1 MAVTITD
8 NMAVET
14 NANSVTGWTTSATDT
29 AYSGFQREG
38 TNCLGIGG
46 NNSDEDAWVAP
57 GVTSNFT
64 DRTVFGWMINGAPG
78 SPNAIGFGMLLGDG
92 TNDRVYGVGGNTN
105 YGSFVKGW
113 SGFRLNIANLP
124 TITRNITGSGS
135 PNTSN
140 ITRIGYG
147 MNYAISAFGKID
159 NLFYDIIRS
168 ISNGSPALSIGGG
181 SPLDPGTWA
190 EVVADDE
197 STAANKAYGV
207 MRILTA
213 GSKAYELTFG
223 IEIGD
228 SGTGS
233 SNFQDNNF
241 QIVLVG
247 TNMSAGAMD
256 VTALANGTGTNV
268 LVLEDGVLAGVDTVS
283 NWDLSNS
290 NLNTLQFNRMT
301 CSDLGTIAFPSSG
314 GTLREVKDCTFNN
327 CGQITIGNNL
337 TFSGCLF
344 NGTTDANGAL
354 LFDSDT
360 DDTNTE
366 NLTFISDG
374 SGHALYITKG
384 GTYVLDG
391 YTFTGY
397 GADGTTDAAVYN
409 NSGSPVTLN
418 IVNGT
423 SPTVRN
429 GGASTTTVTQS
440 ATLTIAG
447 VWADSEIR
455 IYETGTITEVAG
467 IENSGSPILASYASD
482 GTFNAGDTQFNSSSY
497 SFVSTDIGNQIEIT
511 TGLLAGNFYKITAVG
526 SPGSP
531 YATVAPAFTGS
542 PGSPAI
548 SWARIDPTFDYTY
561 NAATAPNVDIVV
573 HNLDYEYFRIT
584 NYDLPSSNSTLLID
598 QQSDRYYNNPTP

>member
-8 NMAVET
+8 NMAIEQV
-14 NANSVTGWTTSATDT
+14 ADAVTGWTTSATDST
-29 AYSGFQREG
+29 YSGFQREG

-46 NNSDEDAWVAP
+46 NNSDEDAYVAP
-57 GVTSNFT
+57 GVTSNFNG
-64 DRTVFGWMINGAPG
+64 RTVFGWMINGAPG
-78 SPNAIGFGMLLGDG
+78 SPNAIGFGILLGDG
-92 TNDRVYGVGGNTN
+92 TNDRVYSVGGNTN
-105 YGSFVKGW
+105 YGSFVQGW
-113 SGFRLNIANLP
+113 SGFRLNVSNLP
-124 TITRNITGSGS
+124 TVHRNITGSGS
-135 PNTSN
+135 PNTAN

-168 ISNGSPALSIGGG
+168 IGNGSPALTIGGG

-190 EVVADDE
+190 EVTADDA

-207 MRILTA
+207 MRILTS

-241 QIVLVG
+241 QIVIVG

-301 CSDLGTIAFPSSG
+301 CSDLGTITFPSSG

-327 CGQITIGNNL
+327 CGQVTIGNNL

-409 NSGSPVTLN
+409 DSGSPVTLN
-418 IVNGT
+418 IVNGS

-429 GGASTTTVTQS
+429 GTGATTTVTQS
-440 ATLTIAG
+440 ATLTVAG
-447 VWADSEIR
+447 AWADSEIR
-455 IYETGTITEVAG
+455 IYETGTTTEVAG

-531 YATVAPAFTGS
+531 YATVTPAFTGS

-548 SWARIDPTFDYTY
+548 TWSRIDPTFDYTY

-573 HNLDYEYFRIT
+573 HNLAYEYFRIT
-584 NYDLPSSNSTLLID
+584 NYDLPSSNSTLLVEQD
-598 QQSDRYYNNPTP
+598 TDRYYSNP